1 MISWGAVVMIRVMT
15 WTVVGLALGP
25 ILMASRLIAAGA
37 FDGTYAGR
45 QIETQNNNSGMCQ
58 NINKDTRVVVANNV
72 IRYSWGVPLETTVG
86 GDGSFSV
93 DHAGL
98 AVRGAAASVSL
109 KGRITGGNLE
119 ADVGG
124 NRCAAHLSLKKM

>member
-1 MISWGAVVMIRVMT
+1 MIRVMT
-15 WTVVGLALGP
+15 WMVLGLTLGP
-25 ILMASRLIAAGA
+25 LLMVPRATAAGA
-37 FDGTYAGR
+37 FDGTYVGR
-45 QIETQNNNSGMCQ
+45 QNETQNNNSGMCQ
-58 NINKDTRVVVANNV
+58 NINRDTRVIVANNV

-93 DHAGL
+93 DQAGA

>member
-1 MISWGAVVMIRVMT
+1 MIRVMT
-15 WTVVGLALGP
+15 WMVLALTLCP
-25 ILMASRLIAAGA
+25 IAMVSRTLAAGA

-45 QIETQNNNSGMCQ
+45 QRETLNNNSGFCQ
-58 NINKDTRVVVANNV
+58 NLNRDARVIVANNV

-86 GDGSFSV
+86 ADGSFSV
-93 DHAGL
+93 DHLGL
-98 AVRGAAASVSL
+98 ATRGASASVSL

-124 NRCAAHLSLKKM
+124 SACAAHLSLKKM

>member
-1 MISWGAVVMIRVMT
+1 MMRVMT
-15 WTVVGLALGP
+15 LV
-25 ILMASRLIAAGA
+25 AAGLMLA
-37 FDGTYAGR
+37 QVPMAHPSMAAGPFDGTYVGR
-45 QIETQNNNSGMCQ
+45 QIETQNNNSGACQ
-58 NINKDTRVVVANNV
+58 NINRDTRIIVANNV
-72 IRYSWGVPLETTVG
+72 ISYSWGVPLETTVG

-109 KGRITGGNLE
+109 KGRISGGNLE

-124 NRCAAHLSLKKM
+124 NRCAAHLSLKKK

>member
-1 MISWGAVVMIRVMT
+1 MIRVMK
-15 WTVVGLALGP
+15 WMSVGLVLGP
-25 ILMASRLIAAGA
+25 MVMASGAIAAGA

-45 QIETQNNNSGMCQ
+45 QIETLNNNSGMCQ
-58 NINKDTRVVVANNV
+58 NINKDTRVIVANNV

-86 GDGSFSV
+86 SDGSFSV

-109 KGRITGGNLE
+109 KGRITSGNLE

-124 NRCAAHLSLKKM
+124 NRRAAHLSSKKM